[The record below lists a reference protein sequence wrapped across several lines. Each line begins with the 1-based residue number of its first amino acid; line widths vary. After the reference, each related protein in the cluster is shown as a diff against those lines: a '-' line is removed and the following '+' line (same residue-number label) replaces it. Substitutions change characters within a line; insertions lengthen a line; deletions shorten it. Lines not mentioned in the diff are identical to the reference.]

1 MYYSKYLDG
10 TIMEKF
16 EVGKRIR
23 QLREERNWAKGTLAT
38 KAGIS
43 PSYIPKLEN
52 GEKSPTIETLN
63 AICLAFGITLVEF
76 FDVKNDAPFVDKVAN
91 LTDKQKQLLNDFL
104 TSL

>member
-1 MYYSKYLDG
+1 MDKID
-10 TIMEKF
+10 
-16 EVGKRIR
+16 VGNRIR
-23 QLREERNWAKGTLAT
+23 QLREQKGWHKGTLAT

-76 FDVKNDAPFVDKVAN
+76 FDDQNKTNSSDKVST
-91 LTDKQKQLLNDFL
+91 LTDRQKDLLNDFL
-104 TSL
+104 NSL